1 MKVPGSERTDWL
13 LLYRV
18 QPSGNISYQG
28 VVVASQYET
37 DFDKT

>member
-1 MKVPGSERTDWL
+1 VKVPGSERTDWL

-18 QPSGNISYQG
+18 QPSGKISYRW

-37 DFDKT
+37 DFD